1 MTRSMAARGQ
11 TRFWARRD
19 TGADP
24 ARRGSPERWMGAKG
38 GGVSARRLKNRA
50 SFGSTN
56 RKISYRP
63 NMPVNHRRVNAAHTF
78 SDSCS
83 LLPLPRQ
90 LLLPGSRVSR
100 SPFCSIASIFHPSP
114 PAANL
119 CHRPGWRPP
128 SKRPA
133 SLIPSFSGRG
143 KCLLQ
148 RIHTH
153 THRYT
158 ALYSRAEQN
167 GGDYA
172 HVLARRLTYAP
183 VNTLLTTLDARIERQ
198 Q

>member
-1 MTRSMAARGQ
+1 
-11 TRFWARRD
+11 
-19 TGADP
+19 
-24 ARRGSPERWMGAKG
+24 MGAKG

-50 SFGSTN
+50 SSGSTN

-100 SPFCSIASIFHPSP
+100 PPFCSIASIFRLPPP
-114 PAANL
+114 PAATL
-119 CHRPGWRPP
+119 CRRPGWRPP

-143 KCLLQ
+143 KRLLE
-148 RIHTH
+148 RMHVHVRRNGVHGVPTRAPNKMVAIARTC
-153 THRYT
+153 
-158 ALYSRAEQN
+158 SR
-167 GGDYA
+167 
-172 HVLARRLTYAP
+172 P
-183 VNTLLTTLDARIERQ
+183 
-198 Q
+198 